1 MATTEFFMSMVPP
14 SCTYQEKQVSVVRGK
29 PVFYMPPE
37 LKVAKQKLEAYLGQH
52 IPEQE
57 YDGAVR
63 LIVRWL
69 FPRGKH
75 EDGEYKTTR
84 PDTDNL
90 QKMLKDIMTELHYWK
105 DDALVVSELVE
116 KFWAE
121 HPGIYIRIEGLV

>member
-1 MATTEFFMSMVPP
+1 MTQTEFFMSMVPP
-14 SCTYQEKQVSVVRGK
+14 TCTWQEQQVRVVNGK
-29 PVFYMPPE
+29 PVFFMPPE
-37 LKVAKQKLEAYLGQH
+37 LRVAKQKLKAHLGQH

-57 YDGAVR
+57 YTGAIR

-69 FPRGKH
+69 FPRGAH
-75 EDGEYKTTR
+75 QDGEYKTSR

-90 QKMLKDIMTELHYWK
+90 QKMLKDTMTELHYWK

-121 HPGIYIRIEGLV
+121 HPGIYIRIEGLG

>member
-1 MATTEFFMSMVPP
+1 MSMVPP
-14 SCTYQEKQVSVVRGK
+14 TCTWQEKQVSVVKGR

-37 LKVAKQKLEAYLGQH
+37 LKIAKQKLAAHLGQH
-52 IPEQE
+52 IPEQM
-57 YDGAVR
+57 YTGAVR

-75 EDGEYKTTR
+75 RDGEYKTSR

-90 QKMLKDIMTELHYWK
+90 QKMLKDTMTQLHYWK
-105 DDALVVSELVE
+105 DDALVVSELAE

-121 HPGIYIRIEGLV
+121 HPGIYIRIEEV